1 MTFILDDRVLP
12 ELLILASIIAAGM
25 LLAVVAGRLYFGWSR
40 WKQRR
45 FTHRYAH
52 TIQQAL
58 QGDQEAI
65 RVLAGSPSR
74 DRLPIAQALIL
85 PLISDRSQELLAR
98 TTAVLG
104 AMDVRTD
111 ADRLLGSRLWWR
123 RAVAL
128 RAFGL
133 LQRRNR
139 TPEIVAALDDENA
152 DVRGAALDALADLR
166 DPAALQAIVVR
177 LQDATL
183 HRGRR
188 LQALTAYGAEAE
200 SFVMD
205 LASIDP
211 EHRRHYCRALAVCGT
226 AACRP
231 ALYAWAR
238 EPSAELRAASLM
250 ALSHVGLD
258 VEGAQLAVAALDG
271 EPAEVR
277 AAAAKALHGWN
288 GPLDVTLSLARRLD
302 DEWTVAVPSARALQ
316 SIVPRGAEALRGASV
331 RQDLAGVLSRQMLW
345 ELQPP
350 C

>member
-1 MTFILDDRVLP
+1 MTLIFDDMLRG
-12 ELLILASIIAAGM
+12 LLILSTAIAAGM
-25 LLAVVAGRLYFGWSR
+25 VLAVIAGRLSFGLSR

-45 FTHRYAH
+45 FAQRYAH
-52 TIQQAL
+52 TIERAL

-65 RVLAGSPSR
+65 GVLAASPPR
-74 DRLPIAQALIL
+74 HRLPIAEALIL
-85 PLISDRSQELLAR
+85 PLISDRSPQRLTR
-98 TTAVLG
+98 TTVVLG
-104 AMDVRTD
+104 AMDVRSE

-188 LQALTAYGAEAE
+188 LDALMAYGAEAE

-211 EHRRHYCRALAVCGT
+211 DHRSHYCRALAVCGT
-226 AACRP
+226 VACRP
-231 ALYAWAR
+231 TLYAWTR

-250 ALSHVGLD
+250 ALSHVGVD
-258 VEGAQLAVAALDG
+258 AEGAQIAAAALDS
-271 EPAEVR
+271 EAAEVR
-277 AAAAKALHGWN
+277 AAAAKALNGWN
-288 GPLDVTLSLARRLD
+288 GAFDVTPMLARRLD
-302 DEWTVAVPSARALQ
+302 DEWAVAVRCARSLQ
-316 SIVPRGAEALRGASV
+316 SIVPRGAEALLAVSR
-331 RQDLAGVLSRQMLW
+331 RQDLAGLLARQMLW
-345 ELQPP
+345 ELHPP